1 MLDTVLNLIP
11 PTLLNALGTGAAT
24 VPATWGLIE
33 YVFPST
39 SSTLTNR
46 LTNVGANVG
55 AFLLLHASGQ
65 VTYGPDWHGYLAAGT
80 YGLLSAGLTEMFHG
94 AVKKVAP
101 GATRP
106 SGG

>member
-1 MLDTVLNLIP
+1 MLDQVLSLIP

-33 YVFPST
+33 YVLRPD
-39 SSTLTNR
+39 SSKITNR
-46 LTNVGANVG
+46 LVNVGANTG
-55 AFLLLHASGQ
+55 AFFLLHASGQ
-65 VTYGPDWHGYLAAGT
+65 VTFGPDWHGYLAAAT

-101 GATRP
+101 GAMRP